1 MSVINM
7 AKNIKDVHPDFIV
20 CFKVGSF
27 YHVYGK
33 DSYIISYLFNY
44 NIKEAKD
51 NIATV
56 GFPKNA
62 LPKVISKLE
71 KEKINY
77 LLIDT
82 RNNYDVDEKSDNK
95 NLNTYAEKYNI
106 SLKYIRL
113 KRRISRISEA
123 LILEINNANIKEKLR
138 RIEEIVDE
146 D

>member
-44 NIKEAKD
+44 NIKESKD

-56 GFPKNA
+56 GFPNKD
-62 LPKVISKLE
+62 I
-71 KEKINY
+71 EKIFVEILNG
-77 LLIDT
+77 
-82 RNNYDVDEKSDNK
+82 NYDV
-95 NLNTYAEKYNI
+95 LN
-106 SLKYIRL
+106 
-113 KRRISRISEA
+113 
-123 LILEINNANIKEKLR
+123 
-138 RIEEIVDE
+138 
-146 D
+146 

>member
-1 MSVINM
+1 M
-7 AKNIKDVHPDFIV
+7 
-20 CFKVGSF
+20 
-27 YHVYGK
+27 
-33 DSYIISYLFNY
+33 
-44 NIKEAKD
+44 
-51 NIATV
+51 
-56 GFPKNA
+56 
-62 LPKVISKLE
+62 
-71 KEKINY
+71 
-77 LLIDT
+77 
-82 RNNYDVDEKSDNK
+82 DEKSDNK

>member
-27 YHVYGK
+27 YHVYVK

-51 NIATV
+51 NIYTV

-71 KEKINY
+71 KEK
-77 LLIDT
+77 LII
-82 RNNYDVDEKSDNK
+82 Y
-95 NLNTYAEKYNI
+95 
-106 SLKYIRL
+106 
-113 KRRISRISEA
+113 
-123 LILEINNANIKEKLR
+123 
-138 RIEEIVDE
+138 
-146 D
+146 

>member
-1 MSVINM
+1 M
-7 AKNIKDVHPDFIV
+7 
-20 CFKVGSF
+20 
-27 YHVYGK
+27 
-33 DSYIISYLFNY
+33 FNY

-51 NIATV
+51 KIATV

>member
-44 NIKEAKD
+44 NIKEVKD
-51 NIATV
+51 NIYTV

-71 KEKINY
+71 REKINY

-82 RNNYDVDEKSDNK
+82 RNNYDVDEKSDNG
-95 NLNTYAEKYNI
+95 NLNTYDEKYNI

-113 KRRISRISEA
+113 KRRINRISEA
-123 LILEINNANIKEKLR
+123 LILDINNNNIKDKLR
-138 RIEEIVDE
+138 KIEEIIDE
-146 D
+146 S

>member
-1 MSVINM
+1 M

-44 NIKEAKD
+44 NIKEVKD
-51 NIATV
+51 NIYTV
-56 GFPKNA
+56 GFPKNVVA
-62 LPKVISKLE
+62 KVMSKLE
-71 KEKINY
+71 REKINY

-82 RNNYDVDEKSDNK
+82 RNNYDVDEKSDNG
-95 NLNTYAEKYNI
+95 NLNTYDEKYNI

-113 KRRISRISEA
+113 KRRKRCYI
-123 LILEINNANIKEKLR
+123 EIYGIFFLCYFY
-138 RIEEIVDE
+138 
-146 D
+146 

>member
-44 NIKEAKD
+44 NIKEVKE

-56 GFPKNA
+56 GFPKNVVV
-62 LPKVISKLE
+62 KVMSKCMSSF
-71 KEKINY
+71 NC
-77 LLIDT
+77 
-82 RNNYDVDEKSDNK
+82 SFC
-95 NLNTYAEKYNI
+95 
-106 SLKYIRL
+106 
-113 KRRISRISEA
+113 
-123 LILEINNANIKEKLR
+123 KLMMFK
-138 RIEEIVDE
+138 
-146 D
+146 

>member
-44 NIKEAKD
+44 NIKEVKE

-56 GFPKNA
+56 GFPKNVVV
-62 LPKVISKLE
+62 KVMSKLE
-71 KEKINY
+71 REKINY

-82 RNNYDVDEKSDNK
+82 RNNYDVDEKSDNG
-95 NLNTYAEKYNI
+95 NLNTYDEKYNI

-113 KRRISRISEA
+113 KRRINRISEA
-123 LILEINNANIKEKLR
+123 LILDINNNNIKDKLR
-138 RIEEIVDE
+138 KIEEIIDE
-146 D
+146 S